1 MYRISLL
8 LCLLAILLLYL
19 FSGRSEKTWNCWCIS
34 KDTNGNACNW
44 YTYVGTKEIKKCA
57 TYKGYE
63 SSYHLSSHF
72 ALKSEDHSLN
82 LLFQHQ
88 TFALWSACNVGIA
101 NIAKRERNKGAKQLD
116 ALMKVSP
123 WCCVLLTQ
131 FIHFGYW
138 ETLCLSGTFS
148 TTENI
153 HWKLP

>member
-1 MYRISLL
+1 MSCKFIIVLTCYSTFISVFREKWENMKLLVHFKRYQWWCLL
-8 LCLLAILLLYL
+8 LIYLCRHKGNQEMCHLQRVWFILPFIITLC
-19 FSGRSEKTWNCWCIS
+19 SE
-34 KDTNGNACNW
+34 G
-44 YTYVGTKEIKKCA
+44 
-57 TYKGYE
+57 
-63 SSYHLSSHF
+63 
-72 ALKSEDHSLN
+72 EDHSLN
-82 LLFQHQ
+82 LWFQHQ

-123 WCCVLLTQ
+123 WCCALLTQ
-131 FIHFGYW
+131 FIHFDYW

>member
-1 MYRISLL
+1 MSCKFIIVLTCYSTFISVFREKWENMKLLVHFKRYQWWCLL
-8 LCLLAILLLYL
+8 LIYLCRHKGNQEMCHLQRVWFILPFIITLC
-19 FSGRSEKTWNCWCIS
+19 SE
-34 KDTNGNACNW
+34 G
-44 YTYVGTKEIKKCA
+44 
-57 TYKGYE
+57 
-63 SSYHLSSHF
+63 
-72 ALKSEDHSLN
+72 EDHSLN
-82 LLFQHQ
+82 LWFQHQ

-123 WCCVLLTQ
+123 WCCALLTQ